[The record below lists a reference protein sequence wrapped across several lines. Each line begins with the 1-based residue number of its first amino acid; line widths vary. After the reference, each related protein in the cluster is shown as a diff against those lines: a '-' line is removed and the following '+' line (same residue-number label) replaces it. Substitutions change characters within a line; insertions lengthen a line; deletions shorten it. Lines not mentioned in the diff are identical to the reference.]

1 MSNNNIDNLV
11 FQNHDTC
18 GQRSKLANN
27 VGRAQL
33 REHWVHR
40 QADTY
45 VYETAPF
52 VNDSVHRIVL
62 PAVTTDPDS
71 VTYESYL
78 TNLTT
83 NGILSGTFKVNRFT
97 RDNPNTNISTVTFL
111 GTLSTTKGTLVFNYA
126 GNIDVFNNLYVLNQD
141 FITYATYK
149 GGDYSKYLYVKISI
163 NVSDNDYRVV
173 TISY

>member
-11 FQNHDTC
+11 FQNH
-18 GQRSKLANN
+18 
-27 VGRAQL
+27 
-33 REHWVHR
+33 
-40 QADTY
+40 DTY

-62 PAVTTDPDS
+62 PAVTIDPDTVS
-71 VTYESYL
+71 YESYF

-83 NGILSGTFKVNRFT
+83 NGIPSGTFKVNRFT
-97 RDNPNTNISTVTFL
+97 RNNPNTDISNVTFI
-111 GTLSTTKGTLVFNYA
+111 GTISTTKGTLVFNYA
-126 GNIDVFNNLYVLNQD
+126 GNINTSNNLYVLNQD

-149 GGDYSKYLYVKISI
+149 GDEYGKYLNVKISI
-163 NVSDNDYRVV
+163 NASNNDYRVV

>member
-1 MSNNNIDNLV
+1 MNNNNIDNLV
-11 FQNHDTC
+11 FENH
-18 GQRSKLANN
+18 
-27 VGRAQL
+27 
-33 REHWVHR
+33 
-40 QADTY
+40 DTY

-97 RDNPNTNISTVTFL
+97 RNNPATEKSNITFL
-111 GTLSTTKGTLVFNYA
+111 GTLNTTKGTLVFNYA
-126 GNIDVFNNLYVLNQD
+126 GNINVFSNLYVLNQD
-141 FITYATYK
+141 FTTYATYK
-149 GGDYSKYLYVKISI
+149 GGEYGKYLNVKINI
-163 NVSDNDYRVV
+163 NVENNDYRVV